1 MPNKI
6 LVVDDEPDLELLIRQ
21 RFRKKIQAQDLD
33 FVFAGNGLQALD
45 RLQAD
50 AEIDIVLT
58 DINMPEMDGLTLLNL
73 VSERYPLLRSVIV
86 SAYGDMTNIRTAM
99 NRGAF
104 DFITKPIDFQDFE
117 ITIDKTLR
125 EALAGKRAE
134 RDRGLLVSL
143 QQELNVARRIQE
155 SILHR
160 IFPPFP
166 ERTEFEIHA
175 EMIPAREVGG
185 DFYDFFFIDH
195 DRLGFVIADV
205 SGKGVPAALLMAV
218 SKTLLK
224 ATALTGLPPDECL
237 QRVNRI
243 LFVESPA
250 AMFVSA
256 FYGILDTRTG
266 EILYSNGGHNCP
278 LILRRDGRIEPTE
291 AAGGTVLAMLGNSEY
306 HSARLVLDPGETLFL
321 YTDGVS
327 EATDPD
333 DVEFAEHQLEQSLN
347 PFRAS
352 SLADAVRC
360 VIDKVRVF
368 SAGAPQADDITV
380 LALRRAGDR

>member
-21 RFRKKIQAQDLD
+21 KFRKKIQARDLD

-45 RLQAD
+45 RLQTD
-50 AEIDIVLT
+50 GEIDIVLT
-58 DINMPEMDGLTLLNL
+58 DINMPEMDGLTLLNFIN
-73 VSERYPLLRSVIV
+73 ERYPLVRSVIV

-104 DFITKPIDFQDFE
+104 DFITKPIDFLDFE

-134 RDRGLLVSL
+134 RDRGLLVNL
-143 QQELNVARRIQE
+143 QQELSVARRIQE

-160 IFPPFP
+160 TFPPFP
-166 ERTEFEIHA
+166 ERKEFEMHA

-185 DFYDFFFIDH
+185 DFYDFFFIDQ
-195 DRLGFVIADV
+195 DRLGFVIGDV
-205 SGKGVPAALLMAV
+205 SGKGVPSALFMAV

-224 ATALTGLPPDECL
+224 ATALTGLPPDKCL
-237 QRVNRI
+237 ERVNRI
-243 LFVESPA
+243 LYLESPA
-250 AMFVSA
+250 ATFVSV

-266 EILYSNGGHNCP
+266 EVFYSNGGHNCP
-278 LILRRDGRIEPTE
+278 LVVRRDGRIESTR
-291 AAGGTVLAMLGNSEY
+291 AAGGTVLAMLGNSTY
-306 HSARLVLDPGETLFL
+306 DSARMLLEPGETLFL

-327 EATDPD
+327 EATDHNE
-333 DVEFAEHQLEQSLN
+333 VEFAEHQMEQSLQR
-347 PFRAS
+347 FREV
-352 SLADAVRC
+352 SLTDGVRR
-360 VIDKVRVF
+360 VIDEVREF

-380 LALRRAGDR
+380 LALKRTG